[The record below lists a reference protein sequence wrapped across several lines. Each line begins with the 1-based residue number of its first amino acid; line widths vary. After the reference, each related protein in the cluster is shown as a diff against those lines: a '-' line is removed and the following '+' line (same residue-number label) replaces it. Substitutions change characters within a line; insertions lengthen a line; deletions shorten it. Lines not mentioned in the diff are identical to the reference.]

1 MFGVLVDVSGSM
13 RSAYSLDRSHDA
25 NVERTHAVLTS
36 IMSIVK
42 QEVIHHERKDSIF
55 VSAFGLDHH
64 AETCDLLRLLDFV
77 ADSDTDSQIDGQEE
91 LIKLAISH
99 KAPHAKPWI
108 IKHLSQFEARLLYKA
123 LRDDTNALENM
134 VKLIPSQL
142 TATVASVAM
151 PVTNVFG

>member
-1 MFGVLVDVSGSM
+1 MYGVLVDVSGSM
-13 RSAYSLDRSHDA
+13 KSAYSLDRSHDA

-77 ADSDTDSQIDGQEE
+77 TDSQIDGQQE
-91 LIKLAISH
+91 LIKLALRH
-99 KAPHAKPWI
+99 GAPHAKPWI
-108 IKHLSQFEARLLYKA
+108 IKHLSQFEARILCKV

-134 VKLIPSQL
+134 VKLIPSRR
-142 TATVASVAM
+142 TARVVTVAKPM
-151 PVTNVFG
+151 TFIFG